1 MVIIEIMGRAHVILG
16 VAVVPM
22 FLDAR
27 GPDML
32 TMTESLQ
39 YLAVNGLLIKP

>member
-1 MVIIEIMGRAHVILG
+1 MVIIEIMGRAYVILG
-16 VAVVPM
+16 VAIVPM

-27 GPDML
+27 GPDVFA
-32 TMTESLQ
+32 MTESLQ